1 MIYDCELT
9 DLFAGEANY
18 SWVRRETLE
27 LSEDLTDRQI
37 IRRAKSAFGL
47 TGCRCR
53 TSNYGDSWDL
63 RPYDACIIL
72 FIFPSY

>member
-37 IRRAKSAFGL
+37 IRRAKAALGL
-47 TGCRCR
+47 TGCRCKKESIGE
-53 TSNYGDSWDL
+53 TIQLKPYGSL
-63 RPYDACIIL
+63 TVA
-72 FIFPSY
+72 FITPLY